1 MKRLDFDL
9 ICRHFSSFDHTVF
22 INRSDSPIDGVRIL
36 KNSQAAFDTNLI
48 YICPTLTCAE
58 NIPDHQEVNLI
69 CFITDVIPE
78 SLNNPRGKNILFL
91 SASLEPF
98 FVLEEI
104 NELIIHQNQMFLA
117 HSRLLEA
124 LISNNGLQHIIDIAS
139 ELMENPLIL
148 SDISYKMIAHT
159 QDACLDDRFWKNMV
173 EQGYQPINEITYLK
187 NRGIMESL
195 FTRRTPVFLTKEA
208 AESKYAVLV
217 TLIFINHKPVGTLA
231 VYSGLRSIN
240 KYDKQLLTLI
250 ADVIAS
256 EMKRNEFYQTN
267 DIYLEESL
275 LNDLI
280 SENYSSEFEIINRA
294 SVFNWN
300 PPSCHILLVDLSHFD
315 KAIATVISLK
325 DELIDLFP
333 GSKSVIYQSD
343 LVIIIEGDHQLFFA
357 SPACHIFESI
367 LKKNGLKAAFSRRY
381 TNLTGTHVHYAQA
394 RRTLK
399 IGSQLNL
406 MTDYTLYED
415 IAIYDYMESCFKKQ
429 ELKFLCHPIL
439 LNLLDYDK
447 TYNTGFASTLYALV
461 RCNGNMTA
469 ASKELAIN
477 YNTIKYRLKK
487 IEEIIQTDLTQ
498 SDLML
503 QLDLSYRILV
513 FLGEIALQADG
524 SIKIN

>member
-1 MKRLDFDL
+1 
-9 ICRHFSSFDHTVF
+9 
-22 INRSDSPIDGVRIL
+22 
-36 KNSQAAFDTNLI
+36 
-48 YICPTLTCAE
+48 
-58 NIPDHQEVNLI
+58 
-69 CFITDVIPE
+69 
-78 SLNNPRGKNILFL
+78 
-91 SASLEPF
+91 
-98 FVLEEI
+98 
-104 NELIIHQNQMFLA
+104 
-117 HSRLLEA
+117 
-124 LISNNGLQHIIDIAS
+124 
-139 ELMENPLIL
+139 
-148 SDISYKMIAHT
+148 
-159 QDACLDDRFWKNMV
+159 
-173 EQGYQPINEITYLK
+173 
-187 NRGIMESL
+187 
-195 FTRRTPVFLTKEA
+195 
-208 AESKYAVLV
+208 
-217 TLIFINHKPVGTLA
+217 
-231 VYSGLRSIN
+231 
-240 KYDKQLLTLI
+240 
-250 ADVIAS
+250 
-256 EMKRNEFYQTN
+256 MKRNEFYQTN

-315 KAIATVISLK
+315 KAIATIISLK

-415 IAIYDYMESCFKKQ
+415 IAIYDYMERCFKKQ

-447 TYNTGFASTLYALV
+447 TYNTGFASTLYAIV
-461 RCNGNMTA
+461 RYNGNMTA

-503 QLDLSYRILV
+503 QLDLSYRILI
-513 FLGEIALQADG
+513 FLGEIALQADC
-524 SIKIN
+524 SIKID